1 MLATCQVSKA
11 AYGLCCWVRA
21 MEAYDRVAKVVEPK
35 RQKLTE
41 SESQLDVVMQAL
53 RGKQMEL
60 QVGFHALACTALVVQ
75 PVGHAGPAG

>member
-1 MLATCQVSKA
+1 
-11 AYGLCCWVRA
+11 

-35 RQKLTE
+35 RQKLTQ

-60 QVGFHALACTALVVQ
+60 QVGFHALACTALVVL

>member
-1 MLATCQVSKA
+1 M
-11 AYGLCCWVRA
+11 
-21 MEAYDRVAKVVEPK
+21 AKVVEPK
-35 RQKLTE
+35 RQKLTQ

-60 QVGFHALACTALVVQ
+60 QVGFHALACTALVVL